1 MLIVAIAFGT
11 FCATLAGGLFALR
24 LSDRLHLVLGFS
36 AGAVVAVAFF
46 DLIPE
51 AIVLGGSFYTS
62 TTVVS
67 WVAVGFL
74 SYLLLDRVQMLRS
87 PDENH
92 QGDSDRPIGGRGAI
106 GAASLS
112 VHSFLDGIAIGVAL
126 QASTEVGAV
135 VTIAVL
141 AHDLSDGINTT
152 NVIVKNGGTQ
162 RQALRWLLADALAPA
177 VGIGS
182 TLLIRIPNAV
192 LGILLAVFAGLF
204 LYLGASDLIPES
216 HHAHPKLLTTGMTLL
231 GAAAIYGAVTL
242 AGR

>member
-62 TTVVS
+62 TTIVS

-74 SYLLLDRVQMLRS
+74 SYLVLDRVQMLRS

-92 QGDSDRPIGGRGAI
+92 QVGSDRPTGRRGAI

-112 VHSFLDGIAIGVAL
+112 VHSVLDGIAIGVAL
-126 QASTEVGAV
+126 QASMEVGAV

-192 LGILLAVFAGLF
+192 LGILLAVFAGVF

>member
-51 AIVLGGSFYTS
+51 AIVLGESFYTS

-74 SYLLLDRVQMLRS
+74 SYLVLDRVQMLRS
-87 PDENH
+87 PGGDH
-92 QGDSDRPIGGRGAI
+92 QEGADRPIGRRGAI

-152 NVIVKNGGTQ
+152 NVVVKNGGTQ

-192 LGILLAVFAGLF
+192 LGILLALFAGLF

>member
-1 MLIVAIAFGT
+1 MLILAIAFGT

-74 SYLLLDRVQMLRS
+74 SYLVLDRAQMLRDHGENQQRS
-87 PDENH
+87 PD
-92 QGDSDRPIGGRGAI
+92 RPFGQRGAI

-152 NVIVKNGGTQ
+152 NVIVKNGGSR

-177 VGIGS
+177 AGIGS
-182 TLLIRIPNAV
+182 TMLLRIPNAV
-192 LGILLAVFAGLF
+192 LGILLALFAGLF

-216 HHAHPKLLTTGMTLL
+216 HHAHPTFLTTGMTLL
-231 GAAAIYGAVTL
+231 GAAVIYVAVTL
-242 AGR
+242 AGG